1 MAEEQDIKPRY
12 VELLER
18 TLAHVTAAR
27 DEAVERL
34 EKRGRLVEEL
44 TERVES
50 LEREQEALNRQCREF
65 QRKGADEHARV
76 VSLEA
81 QLLTDIEL
89 RQLVSKARHTTQVLS
104 TILAEEREA
113 KRARHAV

>member
-34 EKRGRLVEEL
+34 ERRGRLVEEL

-50 LEREQEALNRQCREF
+50 LQREREALNRQCLEF
-65 QRKGADEHARV
+65 QHKSVDSLARV
-76 VSLEA
+76 VELED
-81 QLLTDIEL
+81 QLLTHFEL
-89 RQLVSKARHTTQVLS
+89 RQLVNKARHTTHLLS
-104 TILAEEREA
+104 TILTEEREA
-113 KRARHAV
+113 KRARHAG